1 MGTMEIIVS
10 IAGILLGGTS
20 IYTIIENIKY
30 RKENKNLKTL
40 EVEKASLETQEQQI
54 DLATKYKEN
63 TMKMLDELQKT
74 YDAILKN
81 GDDNSTILRKIDEI
95 NHRID
100 ETNNRIDVLTS
111 EVKEVKE
118 EQKIQKIYLNGEYAA
133 FRKIY
138 LEMQAK
144 DDNKKKKPASK
155 KKKED
160 KPQDNNSK
168 KQE

>member
-1 MGTMEIIVS
+1 MGTMEIILS

-20 IYTIIENIKY
+20 VYTIIENIKY
-30 RKENKNLKTL
+30 RKENKDLKKL
-40 EVEKASLETQEQQI
+40 EVEKSSIETKDQEL
-54 DLATKYKEN
+54 DLVTKYKEN
-63 TMKMLDELQKT
+63 TMKMMDELQKT

-81 GDDNSTILRKIDEI
+81 GDDNSEIIKKIDNL
-95 NHRID
+95 NHRM
-100 ETNNRIDVLTS
+100 DVLTT

-144 DDNKKKKPASK
+144 ENTKKKKSASTK
-155 KKKED
+155 KKVTKT
-160 KPQDNNSK
+160 QNNGNNN
-168 KQE
+168 QEQNLGGD

>member
-81 GDDNSTILRKIDEI
+81 GDDNSTILKKIDEI
-95 NHRID
+95 NH
-100 ETNNRIDVLTS
+100 RIDVLTS

-144 DDNKKKKPASK
+144 DDNRKKKPANK
-155 KKKED
+155 NKKED
-160 KPQDNNSK
+160 KPQDNNSE

>member
-1 MGTMEIIVS
+1 METMEIIVS

-30 RKENKNLKTL
+30 RKENKNLKAL
-40 EVEKASLETQEQQI
+40 EVEKADLETQEQQI

-81 GDDNSTILRKIDEI
+81 GDDNSEILKK
-95 NHRID
+95 
-100 ETNNRIDVLTS
+100 IDVLSNRMDTLAN
-111 EVKEVKE
+111 EVKEIKE

-133 FRKIY
+133 FRKMYMEI
-138 LEMQAK
+138 QAEK
-144 DDNKKKKPASK
+144 EDKSEKTTTKKKP
-155 KKKED
+155 KKEVSE
-160 KPQDNNSK
+160 KVK
-168 KQE
+168 

>member
-30 RKENKNLKTL
+30 RKENKDLKKL
-40 EVEKASLETQEQQI
+40 EVEKSSIEAKDQEL
-54 DLATKYKEN
+54 DLVTKYKEN
-63 TMKMLDELQKT
+63 TMKMMDELQKT

-81 GDDNSTILRKIDEI
+81 GDDNSEIIKKIDNL
-95 NHRID
+95 NHRM
-100 ETNNRIDVLTS
+100 DVLTA

-138 LEMQAK
+138 LEMQAQENAK
-144 DDNKKKKPASK
+144 KKKSTSNKKKVTKT
-155 KKKED
+155 
-160 KPQDNNSK
+160 QDNGNNN
-168 KQE
+168 QEQNLGGN

>member
-1 MGTMEIIVS
+1 METMEIIVS

-30 RKENKNLKTL
+30 RKENKNLKAL
-40 EVEKASLETQEQQI
+40 EVEKADLETQEQQI

-81 GDDNSTILRKIDEI
+81 GDDNSTILKKIDEI
-95 NHRID
+95 
-100 ETNNRIDVLTS
+100 NNRIDVLTS

-144 DDNKKKKPASK
+144 EDKSKKATSKKKP
-155 KKKED
+155 KKEVSE
-160 KPQDNNSK
+160 KVK
-168 KQE
+168 

>member
-40 EVEKASLETQEQQI
+40 EVEKANLETQDQKI
-54 DLATKYKEN
+54 DLGTKFQEN
-63 TMKMLDELQKT
+63 TIKMMEELQKT
-74 YDAILKN
+74 YNATLKN
-81 GDDNSTILRKIDEI
+81 GNDNSEILKKIDEI
-95 NHRID
+95 ND
-100 ETNNRIDVLTS
+100 RIDVLTS

-138 LEMQAK
+138 LEMQAQENAK
-144 DDNKKKKPASK
+144 KKKSASNKKKVTKT
-155 KKKED
+155 
-160 KPQDNNSK
+160 QDNDNNN
-168 KQE
+168 QEQNLGGD